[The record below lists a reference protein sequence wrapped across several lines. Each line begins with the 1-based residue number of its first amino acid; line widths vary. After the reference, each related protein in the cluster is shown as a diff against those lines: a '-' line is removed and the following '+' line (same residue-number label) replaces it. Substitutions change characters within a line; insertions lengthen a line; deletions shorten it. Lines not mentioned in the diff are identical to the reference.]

1 MTFFTECNGELK
13 FKFLQG
19 FYEQLK
25 PLASFGPEFQR
36 LRCLRGNENEA
47 LAEVA
52 TFTKDSGSVFL
63 ISVVLLFIEQ
73 NRKGYCFNPI
83 ALDAC
88 LHYALHPVVL
98 QNLEE
103 GATYLPSKMRK
114 FAFYQEFKAGESVY
128 SYFVLR
134 QWTPGKWNHY

>member
-1 MTFFTECNGELK
+1 MECNEDLQLD
-13 FKFLQG
+13 FLQG

-36 LRCLRGNENEA
+36 LRSLRGNENEA

-52 TFTKDSGSVFL
+52 TFAKDSGSVSL
-63 ISVVLLFIEQ
+63 TNVLLLFIEDH
-73 NRKGYCFNPI
+73 RKGYRFHPI

-88 LHYALHPVVL
+88 LHYALHPDIL

-103 GATYLPSKMRK
+103 GATYLPSKIRK
-114 FAFYQEFKAGESVY
+114 FSFYQDFKAGESIY

-134 QWTPGKWNHY
+134 QWTPGKSNG